1 MIFHR
6 YCQNGYFYIFKY
18 YFIMIK
24 QVVLYVTILLAGSV
38 YAQKPFIGKLVY
50 SIEIS
55 DTSLRQLFPSSTM
68 TIYTNDTIVRVET
81 KTEALGQQVLIH
93 NLQKNKAY
101 LLIETDRDKYAIQLP
116 EKEDSKTKYT
126 YQKAKGKKIISGLSS
141 RKMLVSFPNVIPK
154 MEFYYHKEISAKY
167 VPGFEDFPGLL
178 TDYYVVS
185 KDGIYHHQLKELT
198 TEPISR
204 DLFGIPSDY
213 KKISMSDFVD
223 IMTGA
228 DKVIE
233 N

>member
-1 MIFHR
+1 MRIVIF
-6 YCQNGYFYIFKY
+6 
-18 YFIMIK
+18 FILI
-24 QVVLYVTILLAGSV
+24 VTGV
-38 YAQKPFIGKLVY
+38 RAQKPFEGKLVY

-68 TIYTNDTIVRVET
+68 TIYTNDTIVRIET
-81 KTEALGQQVLIH
+81 KTDALGQQILIQH
-93 NLQKNKAY
+93 LQKNKAY
-101 LLIETDRDKYAIQLP
+101 LLIETATDKYAIQLP
-116 EKEDSKTKYT
+116 EKDPLRQAQDTEKKYT
-126 YQKAKGKKIISGLSS
+126 YKKAKGKKLISGLSS
-141 RKMLVSFPNVIPK
+141 RKALVSFPSVVPK

-185 KDGIYHHQLKELT
+185 KDGIYHHQLKEIT
-198 TEPISR
+198 IQPVSR

>member
-1 MIFHR
+1 MIR
-6 YCQNGYFYIFKY
+6 LIILGIS
-18 YFIMIK
+18 
-24 QVVLYVTILLAGSV
+24 ILLAGSV
-38 YAQKPFIGKLVY
+38 SSQKPFEGKLVY

-68 TIYTNDTIVRVET
+68 TIYTNDTIVRIET
-81 KTEALGQQVLIH
+81 KTDALGQQVLIQH
-93 NLQKNKAY
+93 LQKNKAY
-101 LLIETDRDKYAIQLP
+101 LLIETTTDKYAIQLP
-116 EKEDSKTKYT
+116 EKEGAETKYT
-126 YQKAKGKKIISGLSS
+126 YKKAKGKKLISGLSS
-141 RKMLVSFPNVIPK
+141 RKILVSFPSVIPK

-185 KDGIYHHQLKELT
+185 KDGIYHHQLKEIMNQ
-198 TEPISR
+198 PVSR

-228 DKVIE
+228 DKVID